1 VYALLT
7 EGFSLA
13 RLCILFLF
21 TLCCAFC
28 AALEDAP
35 PLPYGP
41 NGANGGGPAAGE
53 PWGGKLPK
61 QAPRAVPV
69 IKTWA
74 ALSAVKPFEIGDGVK
89 VRLGIEAAEAPCLSG
104 VLVYALVEGFKPN
117 ELDDP
122 DEQLGPLKVE
132 LKTPGEEKTEIDAV
146 QRQRQRQMADW
157 DGAALFCRVLPL
169 RTAGDHTL
177 RFFTQTGTEL
187 AVATVRANSA
197 PYHPWTVFHSVRWN
211 EIEEAPQDGVLTGY
225 LSYPRFDPAL
235 PYLSGAD
242 PLLVVDEAAQKRD
255 APLPRLQDSLAAA
268 APEVPDPSA
277 RIDVLVKALA
287 EDDFDLRENASREL
301 RGLLPEALP
310 QLEKARSRAT
320 DVEIRSRLEGLIRSA
335 LAATLH
341 LQAASAE
348 ATLTFPGGLHASWPE
363 DYYLARWWVND
374 KAVILEPNKDV
385 HMFQRVGAMR
395 MGEQMRLRWKI
406 DWQLLGAK
414 SGDRVA
420 VQLMYCPAGVRRIF
434 DGKQALAMQMLEF
447 GQKPVVSNRT
457 EFVLP

>member
-1 VYALLT
+1 MARVSILL
-7 EGFSLA
+7 
-13 RLCILFLF
+13 LF
-21 TLCCAFC
+21 TLCCALC
-28 AALEDAP
+28 AALEDVP
-35 PLPYGP
+35 PIP
-41 NGANGGGPAAGE
+41 NPGGGAAAGE

-61 QAPRAVPV
+61 QAPRIVPV
-69 IKTWA
+69 VKTWA
-74 ALSAVKPFEIGDGVK
+74 ALSALKPFEIADGIK

-104 VLVYALVEGFKPN
+104 VLVYALVEGFQPN
-117 ELDDP
+117 EFDDP
-122 DEQLGPLKVE
+122 DAQLGPLKIAI
-132 LKTPGEEKTEIDAV
+132 KTPGETPAAKDVAK
-146 QRQRQRQMADW
+146 QQQQRQMSDF

-169 RTAGDHTL
+169 RNPGDYTI
-177 RFFTQTGTEL
+177 RFLTQTGTEL

-211 EIEEAPQDGVLTGY
+211 EIEEAPQDGLLTGY
-225 LSYPRFDPAL
+225 VAYARFDPAL

-242 PLLVVDEAAQKRD
+242 PLLVVGEAAQKRD
-255 APLPRLQDSLAAA
+255 APLPRLQESNDAA
-268 APEVPDPSA
+268 APVVPDQSA
-277 RIDVLVKALA
+277 RINTLVKALA

-310 QLEKARSRAT
+310 LLEKARSRAA
-320 DVEIRSRLEGLIRSA
+320 DVETRTRLEGLIRSA
-335 LAATLH
+335 LVSTLH
-341 LQAASAE
+341 LQVASAE

-363 DYYLARWWVND
+363 DYYLVRWWVND
-374 KAVILEPNKDV
+374 KAVILEPNKELQ
-385 HMFQRVGAMR
+385 HFAKVGAMR

-420 VQLMYCPAGVRRIF
+420 LQVMYCPAGVRRVL
-434 DGKQALAMQMLEF
+434 DSEQALAMPPLEF